1 MSLSDDIKKWTERYY
16 ELNKPAPKLGNPDIG
31 LSFVSY
37 MDHQIA
43 RTEHVHKLEEIRDR
57 YKKEI
62 VCKINNEKNRQTL
75 ATLNKLISNLRDT
88 WSPILDY

>member
-1 MSLSDDIKKWTERYY
+1 MSLSDDMKEWIEIFH
-16 ELNKPAPKLGNPDIG
+16 ELNEPASKLGNPDIG

-43 RTEHVHKLEEIRDR
+43 RTSHIHKLEEIRDR

-75 ATLNKLISNLRDT
+75 AKLNTLIGNLRDS
-88 WSPILDY
+88 WGPILDY